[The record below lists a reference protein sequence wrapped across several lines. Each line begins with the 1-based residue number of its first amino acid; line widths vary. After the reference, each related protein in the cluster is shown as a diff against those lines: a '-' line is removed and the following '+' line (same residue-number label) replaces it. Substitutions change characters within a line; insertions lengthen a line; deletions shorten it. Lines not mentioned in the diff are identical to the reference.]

1 MAPEITTS
9 YAIDSS
15 TVAIHWD
22 PLPEE
27 DRNGV
32 IREYEVFIYNVN
44 TGKNQTVVFTTTTA
58 IIGSLTPS
66 FSYNFFV
73 SAVTVAKGPY
83 STIINITMPED
94 GNNINEYIESH
105 TLQIIANSEF
115 LCIS

>member
-15 TVAIHWD
+15 TVAIQWD

-27 DRNGV
+27 DRNGIV
-32 IREYEVFIYNVN
+32 REYQVFIYNVN
-44 TGKNQTVVFTTTTA
+44 TGKNKTVVFTTMTA

-73 SAVTVAKGPY
+73 SAVTVAEGPY
-83 STIINITMPED
+83 STVINITMPED
-94 GNNINEYIESH
+94 GNNFNEYRI
-105 TLQIIANSEF
+105 TKLTDDN
-115 LCIS
+115 